1 MAYRELLLTKQQVS
15 STSEASQIKLLSE
28 VINCVMRQ
36 SKYFFF
42 FCNKK
47 FWKKSKSL
55 YFFWKVF
62 ETPFEK
68 SMKCKEIKNKWKIL
82 QNCAEKS
89 NFDF

>member
-42 FCNKK
+42 FVIKN
-47 FWKKSKSL
+47 
-55 YFFWKVF
+55 
-62 ETPFEK
+62 FEK
-68 SMKCKEIKNKWKIL
+68 N
-82 QNCAEKS
+82 QNLCISFEKFLKRHLKS
-89 NFDF
+89 Q